1 MKKYIYNIQE
11 QWKRG
16 QPVMVSD
23 VGQRLNP
30 NLWSPNS
37 FCRDFGVYTND
48 LIDCATGLLVEG
60 KTMKEFW
67 DGFEDETK
75 RLKDSD
81 GNKMLLKLKDWPVAA
96 DFSETLPER

>member
-1 MKKYIYNIQE
+1 
-11 QWKRG
+11 
-16 QPVMVSD
+16 MVSD

-37 FCRDFGVYTND
+37 FCQDFGIYTND